1 MNLSIIIPAYNEEK
15 RIGKTLKAYLSHFEN
30 LRKMK
35 KLGYNMIVVINNTTD
50 RTEDI
55 VKSFKKTNNRLS
67 YLNLKKGGKGYAT
80 IEGFKE
86 ALKTNPGLIGFV
98 DADMSTSP
106 EEYSR
111 LLNQLNGYDGII
123 ASRYLPGAVVSPKP
137 NLPRIIVSRVF
148 NFLIRAL
155 FFFPYADTQCG
166 AKIFRKEAIR
176 KIANS
181 LTITKWAFDVDLLY
195 NLRKNKFKIREIPTV
210 WSDKEYSKINFMKAG
225 PFMALAIIRL
235 RLLNSPFNGFVRL
248 YDKMPKW
255 IKIPIT
261 QK

>member
-30 LRKMK
+30 LRKMR
-35 KLGYNMIVVINNTTD
+35 KLDYSLIVVINNTTD
-50 RTEDI
+50 RTEEI
-55 VKSFKKTNNRLS
+55 VKSFRKTSSRLS
-67 YLNLKKGGKGYAT
+67 CLNLKKGGKGYAT
-80 IEGFKE
+80 IEGFRE
-86 ALKTNPGLIGFV
+86 ALKMNPDLIGFV

-111 LLNQLNGYDGII
+111 LLGKLNGYDGII

-137 NLPRIIVSRVF
+137 TLQRIIVSRVF
-148 NFLIRAL
+148 NFLIRTL

-181 LTITKWAFDVDLLY
+181 LIITKWAFDVDLLY

-210 WSDKEYSKINFMKAG
+210 WSDKEYSKINFMRAG

-235 RLLNSPFNGFVRL
+235 RLLNSPFNSFVKL

-261 QK
+261 